1 MKVLVFGGAGFL
13 GSYVVDELIA
23 RGHEVTVFDLH
34 SSPYVNGAATM
45 VVGDIMDA
53 TAVVSAAGGQDA
65 VYNFA
70 GLADLNDSIDKP
82 VETVTLNVMGNVNV
96 LEACRQAGVKRFYM
110 QARSTSS
117 PKKVLFTGYPKN
129 PPSCSSSNMAHNMTL
144 IIPSSDMARFTGS
157 GATETT
163 GFIASSARR

>member
-1 MKVLVFGGAGFL
+1 
-13 GSYVVDELIA
+13 
-23 RGHEVTVFDLH
+23 
-34 SSPYVNGAATM
+34 M

-82 VETVTLNVMGNVNV
+82 VETVTLNVMGMSMRRMTMKC
-96 LEACRQAGVKRFYM
+96 LEAWAAMALNAFYM

-129 PPSCSSSNMAHNMTL
+129 PPS
-144 IIPSSDMARFTGS
+144 
-157 GATETT
+157 
-163 GFIASSARR
+163 